1 MIFQAD
7 FTVYSLSYDWSLGKD
22 RVTNVSF
29 LLLVVRLPHHR
40 RLTPLA
46 VVSDDEFDDPRQRG
60 D

>member
-29 LLLVVRLPHHR
+29 LLLVR

-46 VVSDDEFDDPRQRG
+46 VVSDDEFDDPHQRR